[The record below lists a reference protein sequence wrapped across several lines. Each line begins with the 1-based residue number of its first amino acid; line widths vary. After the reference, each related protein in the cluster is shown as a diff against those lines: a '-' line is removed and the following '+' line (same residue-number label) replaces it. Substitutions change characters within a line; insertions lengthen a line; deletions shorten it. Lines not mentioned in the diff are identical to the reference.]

1 MNYRLVVLILLAF
14 AASAAFAQNDRSAV
28 ALSGNDMAR
37 CTVPD
42 PCRTFDVAISKT
54 NSGGEVVVLSTAGY
68 GPFTVTKSVSIISP
82 SAYHAAM
89 APTSGTAITVNAPGA
104 TVVLRNLYLNSL
116 GADTGVSIQSASIV
130 HIEGLVVNHF
140 GLNAVEITGM
150 ISGTA
155 ELFVK
160 DVEIRDNGQSGV
172 LLSPASGNAVASIDH
187 ARLERNRIGLAADS
201 GVDVSIRDTVAA
213 RNIEINFWFRNGGAL
228 PPLRAGVERAIA
240 ADTEGGLGFLASD
253 GARVTIR
260 NSAAVR
266 NDEGFRSDSNI
277 SGVTTEMMLDHC
289 LAAENFAGGIT
300 ANNDGTS
307 ITVSH
312 SLVAR
317 NYSGITAKAN
327 GTVRAF
333 GNTVTKNDIGMY
345 VLGGTMRSGGHNFVD
360 GNTTDT
366 SGTITSV
373 PTM

>member
-1 MNYRLVVLILLAF
+1 MRCILGILALTV
-14 AASAAFAQNDRSAV
+14 SAVFGQNNRSAV
-28 ALSGNDMAR
+28 SLTGSDMAT

-82 SAYHAAM
+82 PAYHAAM

-116 GADTGVSIQSASIV
+116 GADTGVSIRSATIV
-130 HIEGLVVNHF
+130 HIEGLVVNYF

-289 LAAENFAGGIT
+289 LAAENFAGGIIS
-300 ANNDGTS
+300 NNDGTS
-307 ITVSH
+307 IAVSN

-317 NYSGITAKAN
+317 NYAGITAKAN

-333 GNTVTKNDIGMY
+333 GNTVTKNDIVMY

-360 GNTTDT
+360 GNTNDI